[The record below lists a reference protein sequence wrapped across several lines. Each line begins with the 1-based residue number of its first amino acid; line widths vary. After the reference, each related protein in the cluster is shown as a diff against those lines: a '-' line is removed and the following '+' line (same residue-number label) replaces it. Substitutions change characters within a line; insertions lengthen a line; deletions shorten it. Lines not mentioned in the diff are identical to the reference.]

1 MNDFNYLYGLTPIS
15 PIGFSGNPF
24 GVSASLKAR
33 KANLEA
39 IKKKLEEYSCVI
51 ENKKLIASVAGV
63 YGIANINMNGAFG
76 TVAGDKYDAESE
88 QEQADINT
96 LSTTLDTKRDT
107 MVELLRLEISS
118 LETQISEAIANEW
131 DEYQKNSLLKTP
143 TFKIK

>member
-107 MVELLRLEISS
+107 ISS
-118 LETQISEAIANEW
+118 LDTQISEAIANEW

>member
-33 KANLEA
+33 KASLEV
-39 IKKKLEEYSCVI
+39 IKGKLEKYSCVI
-51 ENKKLIASVAGV
+51 ENKKLVSVTVGI
-63 YGIANINMNGAFG
+63 YGFTNFNMNAVCGS
-76 TVAGDKYDAESE
+76 VAGDKYDAESE

-107 MVELLRLEISS
+107 MVELLKTEIAS
-118 LETQISEAIANEW
+118 LDTQISEAIASEW
-131 DEYQKNSLLKTP
+131 EEYQKNSLLKTP
-143 TFKIK
+143 IFKTK

>member
-1 MNDFNYLYGLTPIS
+1 
-15 PIGFSGNPF
+15 
-24 GVSASLKAR
+24 
-33 KANLEA
+33 
-39 IKKKLEEYSCVI
+39 
-51 ENKKLIASVAGV
+51 
-63 YGIANINMNGAFG
+63 MNGAFG

-118 LETQISEAIANEW
+118 LNTQISEAIANEW
-131 DEYQKNSLLKTP
+131 EEYQKNSLLKTP